1 MERETQRRPYI
12 SRDRLSLP
20 AAGPVG
26 WLRPCDSRP
35 NQGAESRVTCPYM
48 VIIVESK
55 FQGLGGVIVD
65 LAVELLPEGRKEG
78 RKEGRREGDQTQGKR
93 HGPLSLA
100 EGGGGGTQLELH
112 SERQPNTHKACTCGG
127 SPEPRA
133 ARRTKPPPG
142 LPPLGSGNPDS
153 THIH

>member
-1 MERETQRRPYI
+1 
-12 SRDRLSLP
+12 
-20 AAGPVG
+20 
-26 WLRPCDSRP
+26 
-35 NQGAESRVTCPYM
+35 M

-112 SERQPNTHKACTCGG
+112 SERKRAPAVDRLNPGPLVAQSHHLGFLLWGQEIRIVPTSTDA
-127 SPEPRA
+127 A
-133 ARRTKPPPG
+133 AREG
-142 LPPLGSGNPDS
+142 FGVGNP
-153 THIH
+153 